1 VKSSGFGRGF
11 FVPHCGATLSLIGR
25 HGWGRDAYWRLV
37 ARADGLRLND
47 DVHDE
52 TPVGVPAPAVPA
64 AFSLT
69 QTVPPF
75 MAAPTKNTVQFY
87 PWHHFVLLPLALLM
101 AGYTILRYTKVAG
114 DDDQI
119 ARLWFSIAVL
129 AVIGLG
135 VLVMLRQHYAL
146 QLQDRVCR
154 LEVRQRY
161 FEVSGQ
167 RFAPLEK
174 QLSLSQLL
182 SLRLAGDAE
191 LPALAQAAATEKL
204 SPKDIQA
211 RITDFQFDTM
221 RV

>member
-1 VKSSGFGRGF
+1 M
-11 FVPHCGATLSLIGR
+11 AT
-25 HGWGRDAYWRLV
+25 
-37 ARADGLRLND
+37 
-47 DVHDE
+47 
-52 TPVGVPAPAVPA
+52 
-64 AFSLT
+64 
-69 QTVPPF
+69 
-75 MAAPTKNTVQFY
+75 PTKNTTMYY
-87 PWHHFVLLPLALLM
+87 PWHHFVLLPLAFLM
-101 AGYTILRYTKVAG
+101 AGYAIVRYTKVAG
-114 DDDQI
+114 DDDQT
-119 ARLWFSIAVL
+119 ARLWFTVAAL

-146 QLQDRVCR
+146 QLQDRICR

-167 RFAPLEK
+167 RFAELEK
-174 QLSLSQLL
+174 QLSLAQIL

-191 LPALAQAAATEKL
+191 LPALAQAAAHEKL

>member
-1 VKSSGFGRGF
+1 M
-11 FVPHCGATLSLIGR
+11 AT
-25 HGWGRDAYWRLV
+25 
-37 ARADGLRLND
+37 
-47 DVHDE
+47 
-52 TPVGVPAPAVPA
+52 
-64 AFSLT
+64 
-69 QTVPPF
+69 
-75 MAAPTKNTVQFY
+75 PTKNTPMYY
-87 PWHHFVLLPLALLM
+87 PWHHFVLAPLALLL

-119 ARLWFSIAVL
+119 ARLWFSVAAL

-146 QLQDRVCR
+146 QLQDRIGR

-167 RFAPLEK
+167 RFAELEK
-174 QLSLSQLL
+174 QLSLKQIL

-191 LPALAQAAATEKL
+191 LPTLARAAAAENL
-204 SPKDIQA
+204 NPAAIQA
-211 RITDFQFDTM
+211 RITDFQFDSM

>member
-1 VKSSGFGRGF
+1 M
-11 FVPHCGATLSLIGR
+11 
-25 HGWGRDAYWRLV
+25 
-37 ARADGLRLND
+37 
-47 DVHDE
+47 
-52 TPVGVPAPAVPA
+52 AP
-64 AFSLT
+64 
-69 QTVPPF
+69 
-75 MAAPTKNTVQFY
+75 PTKNTPKFY
-87 PWHHFVLLPLALLM
+87 TWHHFILLPLALLM
-101 AGYTILRYTKVAG
+101 AGYTVLRYTKVAG

-119 ARLWFSIAVL
+119 ARLWFSVAAL

-146 QLQDRVCR
+146 QLQDRMCR

-174 QLSLSQLL
+174 QLSLRQII

-191 LPALAQAAATEKL
+191 LPALAQAAAQENL
-204 SPKDIQA
+204 SPKAIRT

>member
-1 VKSSGFGRGF
+1 M
-11 FVPHCGATLSLIGR
+11 AT
-25 HGWGRDAYWRLV
+25 
-37 ARADGLRLND
+37 
-47 DVHDE
+47 
-52 TPVGVPAPAVPA
+52 
-64 AFSLT
+64 
-69 QTVPPF
+69 
-75 MAAPTKNTVQFY
+75 PTKNTPMYY

-101 AGYTILRYTKVAG
+101 AGYAVLRYTKVTG
-114 DDDQI
+114 DDDQT
-119 ARLWFSIAVL
+119 ARLWFTVAAL

-146 QLQDRVCR
+146 QLQDRICR

-174 QLSLSQLL
+174 QLSLAQIL

-191 LPALAQAAATEKL
+191 LPALALAAATEKL
-204 SPKDIQA
+204 SPQTIQG
-211 RITDFQFDTM
+211 RIIDFQPDAM

>member
-1 VKSSGFGRGF
+1 M
-11 FVPHCGATLSLIGR
+11 AT
-25 HGWGRDAYWRLV
+25 
-37 ARADGLRLND
+37 
-47 DVHDE
+47 
-52 TPVGVPAPAVPA
+52 
-64 AFSLT
+64 
-69 QTVPPF
+69 
-75 MAAPTKNTVQFY
+75 PTKNTAMYY

-101 AGYTILRYTKVAG
+101 AGYATLRYLKVTG

-119 ARLWFSIAVL
+119 ARLWFSVAAL

-135 VLVMLRQHYAL
+135 VLLMLRQHYAL
-146 QLQDRVCR
+146 QLQDRICR

-174 QLSLSQLL
+174 QLSLGQIL

-204 SPKDIQA
+204 SSKDIQA
-211 RITDFQFDTM
+211 RITDFQFDAL

>member
-1 VKSSGFGRGF
+1 M
-11 FVPHCGATLSLIGR
+11 AT
-25 HGWGRDAYWRLV
+25 
-37 ARADGLRLND
+37 
-47 DVHDE
+47 
-52 TPVGVPAPAVPA
+52 
-64 AFSLT
+64 
-69 QTVPPF
+69 
-75 MAAPTKNTVQFY
+75 PTKNTPMYY

-101 AGYTILRYTKVAG
+101 AGYAVLRYTKVAG
-114 DDDQI
+114 DDDQT
-119 ARLWFSIAVL
+119 ARLWFTVAAL

-146 QLQDRVCR
+146 QLQDRICR

-167 RFAPLEK
+167 RFAALEK
-174 QLSLSQLL
+174 QLSLAQIL
-182 SLRLAGDAE
+182 SLRRAGDAE

-211 RITDFQFDTM
+211 RITDFQLDTM

>member
-1 VKSSGFGRGF
+1 M
-11 FVPHCGATLSLIGR
+11 AT
-25 HGWGRDAYWRLV
+25 
-37 ARADGLRLND
+37 
-47 DVHDE
+47 
-52 TPVGVPAPAVPA
+52 
-64 AFSLT
+64 
-69 QTVPPF
+69 
-75 MAAPTKNTVQFY
+75 PTKNTPMYY

-101 AGYTILRYTKVAG
+101 AGYAVLHYTKVAG
-114 DDDQI
+114 DDDQT
-119 ARLWFSIAVL
+119 ARLWFTVAAL

-146 QLQDRVCR
+146 QLQDRICR

-167 RFAPLEK
+167 RFAALEK
-174 QLSLSQLL
+174 QLTVAQIL

-191 LPALAQAAATEKL
+191 LPALAQAAAAENL

>member
-1 VKSSGFGRGF
+1 M
-11 FVPHCGATLSLIGR
+11 AT
-25 HGWGRDAYWRLV
+25 
-37 ARADGLRLND
+37 
-47 DVHDE
+47 
-52 TPVGVPAPAVPA
+52 
-64 AFSLT
+64 
-69 QTVPPF
+69 
-75 MAAPTKNTVQFY
+75 PTKNTPMLY
-87 PWHHFVLLPLALLM
+87 PWHHFVLVPLALLM
-101 AGYTILRYTKVAG
+101 AGYAVLRYSKVAG

-119 ARLWFSIAVL
+119 ARLWFTVAAL
-129 AVIGLG
+129 ALIGLG

-146 QLQDRVCR
+146 QLQDRICR

-174 QLSLSQLL
+174 QLSLAQIL

-191 LPALAQAAATEKL
+191 LPTLAQAAAAEKL

-211 RITDFQFDTM
+211 RITNFQFDAM

>member
-1 VKSSGFGRGF
+1 M
-11 FVPHCGATLSLIGR
+11 AT
-25 HGWGRDAYWRLV
+25 
-37 ARADGLRLND
+37 
-47 DVHDE
+47 
-52 TPVGVPAPAVPA
+52 
-64 AFSLT
+64 
-69 QTVPPF
+69 
-75 MAAPTKNTVQFY
+75 PTKNTPMYY
-87 PWHHFVLLPLALLM
+87 PWHHFVLLPLALLI
-101 AGYTILRYTKVAG
+101 AGYAVLRYTKVAG

-119 ARLWFSIAVL
+119 ARLWFTVAAL
-129 AVIGLG
+129 AVIVLG
-135 VLVMLRQHYAL
+135 VAVMLRQHYAL
-146 QLQDRVCR
+146 QLQDRICR

-174 QLSLSQLL
+174 KLSLKQIL

-191 LPALAQAAATEKL
+191 LPALALAAATEKL

>member
-1 VKSSGFGRGF
+1 M
-11 FVPHCGATLSLIGR
+11 AT
-25 HGWGRDAYWRLV
+25 
-37 ARADGLRLND
+37 
-47 DVHDE
+47 
-52 TPVGVPAPAVPA
+52 
-64 AFSLT
+64 
-69 QTVPPF
+69 
-75 MAAPTKNTVQFY
+75 PTKNTTMYY
-87 PWHHFVLLPLALLM
+87 PWHHFVLLPLAFLM
-101 AGYTILRYTKVAG
+101 AGYAITRYTKVAG
-114 DDDQI
+114 DDDQT
-119 ARLWFSIAVL
+119 ARLWFTVAAL

-146 QLQDRVCR
+146 QLQDRICR

-167 RFAPLEK
+167 RFAELEK
-174 QLSLSQLL
+174 QLSLNQIL

-191 LPALAQAAATEKL
+191 LPALAQAAAHEKL

>member
-1 VKSSGFGRGF
+1 MK
-11 FVPHCGATLSLIGR
+11 A
-25 HGWGRDAYWRLV
+25 
-37 ARADGLRLND
+37 
-47 DVHDE
+47 
-52 TPVGVPAPAVPA
+52 PAPAGVFFIA
-64 AFSLT
+64 YFVAQWRRSAGFSL
-69 QTVPPF
+69 VSPRRWLAFIRELKARAPF
-75 MAAPTKNTVQFY
+75 CSYLLNPHFLRMATPTKNTPMYY

-101 AGYTILRYTKVAG
+101 AGYAITRYTKVAG

-119 ARLWFSIAVL
+119 ARLWFTVAAL
-129 AVIGLG
+129 AVIGFG

-146 QLQDRVCR
+146 QLQDRICR

-174 QLSLSQLL
+174 QLSIKQIL

-191 LPALAQAAATEKL
+191 LPTLAQAAASEKL